1 MLNCKQATHL
11 MSEAQDRP
19 LLLREQLPLKMHLAM
34 CQGCRHF
41 GRQLDF
47 LRLASRSLQADDTP
61 PAKD

>member
-19 LLLREQLPLKMHLAM
+19 LPLREKLPLQLHLAM

-47 LRLASRSLQADDTP
+47 LRLASRSLKADDTP

>member
-1 MLNCKQATHL
+1 MLNCKHATHL
-11 MSEAQDRP
+11 MSEALDRP
-19 LLLREQLPLKMHLAM
+19 LPLREQLSLKMHLAI